1 MTTALAALVA
11 LFIIS
16 GVLLAQS
23 CRYYRRATRICRQA
37 SSMYQLAQAAQNAA
51 RRTEQE
57 AAARLRQI
65 NDAHHQVI
73 HAFDANAQQWSR
85 LLKFSDN

>member
-1 MTTALAALVA
+1 MTTALAVVVA
-11 LFIIS
+11 LFMIS

-23 CRYYRRATRICRQA
+23 CRYYRRAKRICQQA

-65 NDAHHQVI
+65 DDAHHQLKN
-73 HAFDANAQQWSR
+73 AFDANAQQRSR
-85 LLKFSDN
+85 LLKFSHN